1 MGGDSSDIAT
11 GVNSC
16 KNAVENNALSLVKLT
31 PWFTVESL
39 IRPIF
44 GKAPETEYLLLLLFK

>member
-11 GVNSC
+11 GVNSY

-44 GKAPETEYLLLLLFK
+44 GKAP